1 MNENIVLKNPYLK
14 KNIYISELKNDLIFN
29 LNNINIKN
37 ILKNRDYYI
46 LDVYLN
52 DTYDKKMFIDIDN
65 KILDKYNKKNKKWF
79 SNDLNEADIISMYK
93 KSYCEH
99 NNTIDMILND
109 NTIILKNNEEVFL
122 TNDIINDLK
131 KKNNQILI
139 QTKLIGVYISN
150 KQINIKW
157 LITKLNIDFVNEE
170 NIEVDNLELEKEWN
184 DTLNETIEYLSTK
197 KIEYQKKCKEIDI
210 FKEININLLEEIKN
224 INNDKTW
231 NQKINILKNNIK
243 NILSIND
250 NR

>member
-231 NQKINILKNNIK
+231 NQKINILNNNIK